1 MINILRHIILLLLW
15 FNVGLKA
22 NAQHLEQMPCDIQN
36 IAFQAGEKLVYKVY
50 YNWQFIWIPA
60 GEVSFEIFET
70 DSTYQML
77 TLGSTYSSYD
87 PFFKVRDRFESTI
100 DKETMLPKTFVRDIA
115 EGNYMRYDSVVFD
128 QINQTATEYIG
139 KHKSKIKRLDFSFE
153 SCVQDMVSI
162 MYYLRNIDDQYIKQN
177 NALPI
182 SVFFDKELFNLN
194 VNVLA
199 RDEIK
204 VKGLGTQE
212 VIHISPQLVT
222 GDVFKE
228 GNEMNIYVSAN
239 QSKVPLLIE
248 SAVSVGSVKAILVDS
263 EYTIDKLF

>member
-1 MINILRHIILLLLW
+1 M
-15 FNVGLKA
+15 FCS
-22 NAQHLEQMPCDIQN
+22 AQAMLAQQLDQMPCDIQN
-36 IAFQAGEKLVYKVY
+36 VAFQPGEKLVYKVY

-87 PFFKVRDRFESTI
+87 SFFKVRDRFESTI
-100 DKETMLPKTFVRDIA
+100 DKSTMLPTTFVRDIS

-128 QINQTATEYIG
+128 QVNKTATEYIG
-139 KHKSKIKRLDFSFE
+139 KYKSNIKRHDFSFK

-162 MYYLRNIDDQYIKQN
+162 MYYLRNIDDAYIQEDA
-177 NALPI
+177 ALPI
-182 SVFFDKELFNLN
+182 SVFFDKELFNLDI
-194 VNVLA
+194 NVLE
-199 RDEIK
+199 RERIK
-204 VKGLGTQE
+204 IKGLGSQE

-228 GNEMNIYVSAN
+228 GNEMSIFVSAN

-248 SAVSVGSVKAILVDS
+248 SAVSVGSVKAILVDA
-263 EYTIDKLF
+263 EYTLDKLF